1 MDATAQAPRGFA
13 PAAPFPGPFAH
24 NHVDPPTDLPMQTQS
39 LYYVL
44 AAILVIV
51 GLLGTV
57 LPALP
62 GLPLV
67 FAGMLLAA
75 WAGDFQQIGVATVT
89 VLGLMTLLSL
99 AIDFWATAVGAR
111 RVGASRKAVVGA
123 VLGTVGGLFFGP
135 VGIFVGPF
143 AGALAGE
150 LLHRRSLG
158 QRDLGDAARIG
169 FGTWLG
175 VVLGVV
181 LKLGLAFA
189 MFGLFAFAWFF

>member
-1 MDATAQAPRGFA
+1 MTP
-13 PAAPFPGPFAH
+13 
-24 NHVDPPTDLPMQTQS
+24 QS

-44 AAILVIV
+44 AAILVVV

-67 FAGMLLAA
+67 FGGMLLAA
-75 WAGDFQQIGVATVT
+75 WAGDFQQIGVVT
-89 VLGLMTLLSL
+89 LVVLGAMTLLSL
-99 AIDFWATAVGAR
+99 GIDFWATAVGAK
-111 RVGASRKAVVGA
+111 RVGASRKAVIGA
-123 VLGTVGGLFFGP
+123 VLGTVAGLFFGP
-135 VGIFVGPF
+135 IGIFIGPF
-143 AGALAGE
+143 VGALAGE

-158 QRDLGDAARIG
+158 QRDLGDATRIG

-189 MFGLFAFAWFF
+189 MIGLFAFAWFF